1 MDEYGWGLTSAGFR
15 RPTYNELL
23 DALEHKAR
31 ELFGATANL
40 TVRSPLGLFLRIFAW
55 ILNILFSV
63 LEDVYNSRFVDT
75 AVGTSL
81 LNLGRAIGLRVLS
94 AQKASGYIMVT
105 GPPGVIVPAGWL
117 VETAAGIQF
126 FAVSDTE
133 IGADGT
139 VMVPFRCTSTGPD
152 GNVAA
157 GTITTITNP
166 GSVAGITAVTNPAA
180 FTGGRERETDEEF
193 RDRYYASVD
202 YAGGVNADSIRA
214 ALLQNVDGIMESS
227 VELMAD
233 IEKGKRF
240 DIMLLDILMPGEN
253 GMTAAREVREH
264 DTNVKII
271 FLTASPEFAVES
283 YAVDAWYYQLKPIR
297 QEDFFR
303 LMDSACAACSKEQ
316 THSLI
321 LRSKSGIVRVEL
333 EKLVYCEVMGRTL
346 TFHLNSGVVLESMGR
361 LDDLCDQLMP
371 YPNFLRPHRSFLINM
386 EYIANIA
393 ARSITMQN
401 GAEVPVPHGKYSEL
415 KNRYLSYIFD
425 RKKAVL

>member
-105 GPPGVIVPAGWL
+105 GPPGIIVPAGWL

-157 GTITTITNP
+157 NTITTITNP

-214 ALLQNVDGIMESS
+214 ALLQNVDGIMEAK
-227 VELMAD
+227 V
-233 IEKGKRF
+233 F
-240 DIMLLDILMPGEN
+240 EN
-253 GMTAAREVREH
+253 DTDDVDEIGRASCRE
-264 DTNVKII
+264 
-271 FLTASPEFAVES
+271 
-283 YAVDAWYYQLKPIR
+283 
-297 QEDFFR
+297 
-303 LMDSACAACSKEQ
+303 
-316 THSLI
+316 
-321 LRSKSGIVRVEL
+321 RV
-333 EKLVYCEVMGRTL
+333 
-346 TFHLNSGVVLESMGR
+346 
-361 LDDLCDQLMP
+361 
-371 YPNFLRPHRSFLINM
+371 
-386 EYIANIA
+386 
-393 ARSITMQN
+393 
-401 GAEVPVPHGKYSEL
+401 
-415 KNRYLSYIFD
+415 
-425 RKKAVL
+425 

>member
-133 IGADGT
+133 IGAEGT

-202 YAGGVNADSIRA
+202 YERNAN
-214 ALLQNVDGIMESS
+214 LLRTQILRFND
-227 VELMAD
+227 ELID
-233 IEKGKRF
+233 DKHH
-240 DIMLLDILMPGEN
+240 
-253 GMTAAREVREH
+253 TREH
-264 DTNVKII
+264 FIEILAII
-271 FLTASPEFAVES
+271 DAYEDYCRSHPDYKNNRCICAV
-283 YAVDAWYYQLKPIR
+283 
-297 QEDFFR
+297 
-303 LMDSACAACSKEQ
+303 
-316 THSLI
+316 
-321 LRSKSGIVRVEL
+321 
-333 EKLVYCEVMGRTL
+333 
-346 TFHLNSGVVLESMGR
+346 
-361 LDDLCDQLMP
+361 
-371 YPNFLRPHRSFLINM
+371 
-386 EYIANIA
+386 ANIK
-393 ARSITMQN
+393 RVYNERLQKHDFS
-401 GAEVPVPHGKYSEL
+401 
-415 KNRYLSYIFD
+415 
-425 RKKAVL
+425 

>member
-133 IGADGT
+133 IGAEGT

-157 GTITTITNP
+157 DTITTITNP

-214 ALLQNVDGIMESS
+214 ALLQNVDGIMEAK
-227 VELMAD
+227 VFENDTDLLRTQILRFNDELID
-233 IEKGKRF
+233 DKHH
-240 DIMLLDILMPGEN
+240 
-253 GMTAAREVREH
+253 TREH
-264 DTNVKII
+264 FIEILAII
-271 FLTASPEFAVES
+271 DAYEDYCRSHPDYKNNRCICAV
-283 YAVDAWYYQLKPIR
+283 
-297 QEDFFR
+297 
-303 LMDSACAACSKEQ
+303 
-316 THSLI
+316 
-321 LRSKSGIVRVEL
+321 
-333 EKLVYCEVMGRTL
+333 
-346 TFHLNSGVVLESMGR
+346 
-361 LDDLCDQLMP
+361 
-371 YPNFLRPHRSFLINM
+371 
-386 EYIANIA
+386 ANIK
-393 ARSITMQN
+393 RVYNERLQKHDFS
-401 GAEVPVPHGKYSEL
+401 
-415 KNRYLSYIFD
+415 
-425 RKKAVL
+425 